1 VLAGR
6 GGFQPAGTNP
16 QAIVN
21 SIRRTLSRESK
32 SEYSGVD
39 FKASREIYNLPAG
52 PIGMAVGIEFRRE
65 KLNDKPDAQ
74 SLAGDILNFGS
85 TRTDGKRDADS
96 QFVEFSIPLTAQI
109 ESQLA
114 ARRDNYS
121 DFGNKIS
128 PKVGFK
134 FKPSPSFLFRA
145 NYSQGFRAPS
155 LPQNSNSDSTAFQNL
170 FDYAGCYD
178 AAGRPVGAASACQ
191 GFALGTGTSTGVVFQ
206 GNPALK
212 PETSKS
218 TTLGLLFAP
227 SADMSVSF
235 DWYQIDWRNIVSAI
249 DTNAELYKEY
259 LRNVVGVPGIN
270 INPGVRFFRS
280 SADGALIGVT
290 NQFSNLDRTRTSGFD
305 VAYQQRFATGFG
317 RLGLQLDATYVAT
330 FETSSPTVNDNGDDI
345 LDTTELAGR
354 NNGALSAFPRW
365 RGRAAADLERGDFNF
380 RLAANYVGSYRQG
393 AITTNFRGERRPTT
407 IREFATYDLGV
418 TYRFSRQLTAI
429 FAVRNLFDAIAP
441 FDPRMTSLGF
451 AGDQYA
457 PVRRQIVLS
466 GRYRF

>member
-1 VLAGR
+1 
-6 GGFQPAGTNP
+6 
-16 QAIVN
+16 
-21 SIRRTLSRESK
+21 
-32 SEYSGVD
+32 
-39 FKASREIYNLPAG
+39 
-52 PIGMAVGIEFRRE
+52 
-65 KLNDKPDAQ
+65 
-74 SLAGDILNFGS
+74 
-85 TRTDGKRDADS
+85 
-96 QFVEFSIPLTAQI
+96 
-109 ESQLA
+109 
-114 ARRDNYS
+114 
-121 DFGNKIS
+121 
-128 PKVGFK
+128 
-134 FKPSPSFLFRA
+134 
-145 NYSQGFRAPS
+145 
-155 LPQNSNSDSTAFQNL
+155 
-170 FDYAGCYD
+170 
-178 AAGRPVGAASACQ
+178 
-191 GFALGTGTSTGVVFQ
+191 
-206 GNPALK
+206 
-212 PETSKS
+212 
-218 TTLGLLFAP
+218 
-227 SADMSVSF
+227 
-235 DWYQIDWRNIVSAI
+235 
-249 DTNAELYKEY
+249 
-259 LRNVVGVPGIN
+259 VPGIN

-393 AITTNFRGERRPTT
+393 AIATNFRGERRPTT
-407 IREFATYDLGV
+407 IKEFATYDLGV